1 MTRLI
6 CGSTGKSI
14 TLVGEPLADSGEGKV
29 WRTNDNGYLA
39 KIYHSPTAE
48 RVQKLA
54 VMTAHPPTEP
64 NSHLNHISFAW
75 PKSSLKNAQGDCVG
89 FLMPE
94 IKGAKELVD
103 IYNPKRRKTLK
114 LQVDWR
120 FLHTTAQNIASII
133 AALHNSGYVLGDIK
147 QQNILVNNQALPSII
162 DTDSFQVR
170 HPQNGKVYRCL
181 VGSEGYTPPELIG
194 KDFSNIDQTEIHDRF
209 RLAVIIY
216 QLLFGGQSPF
226 GGKWIGAG
234 ETPEIDELIRQGLW
248 LYAVNSPF
256 QPVDRTIPIEI
267 VHPEIQRCF
276 LRCFNDGHKN
286 PHLRP
291 TAREWLAALKV
302 ASNSLMPCERID
314 GHYYSQTYGKCYWCD
329 RSTNLGVDIFP
340 GTARTLLICGSTS
353 QSIALLGEPLADSG
367 EGKVWRTNQ
376 NGYLAKIYHSPTV
389 ERGEKLAFMITHPP
403 TEVNYGLNHI
413 SFAWPISS
421 LKNAQGDCV
430 GFLMPEIKDAKE
442 LLDIYNPQRRKRLK
456 LQVDWRFL
464 HTTAQNIASIIA
476 ALHNSGYVLGDIK
489 QQNILVNNQ
498 ALPSIIDTDSFQVR
512 HPQNGKVYRCLVG
525 SQGYTPP
532 ELIGKDF
539 SNIDQTEIHDRFR
552 LAVIIY
558 QLLFGGQSPFGGKW
572 IGAGETPEM
581 DELICLGLWLYAP
594 NSPFQ
599 PVERTI
605 PIEIVHPE
613 IQRCFLRC
621 FNDGHKNPNLRPTA
635 REWLAALK
643 VASNSLMPCER
654 IDGHYYSQTYGKCYW
669 CDRSTKLGV
678 DIFPGVVKPKPSV
691 VVKSISQPQVIKT
704 NQSLKNSTTGKLLQ
718 TLSEHFDSVSSVAYS
733 RDGQTLASGSWDKT
747 IKIWDVTTGNLLQTL
762 TGHSNSINSVAY
774 SHDGQTLASGSWDK
788 TIKIWNVTTGNLV
801 QTLTGHSENIW
812 CVAYSPDGQTLASAS
827 VDRTIKL
834 WDVSTGKLLQTFPG
848 HSHSINSVAYS
859 HDGQTLA
866 SGSSD
871 KTIKLW
877 DVSTGKLLQT
887 LSGHSEAVV
896 SIAFSPDGQ
905 TLASGSAD
913 NTIKLW
919 DVATARLLQTLSGHS
934 YGVSSVAFCPDS
946 QTLASG
952 SGDNTIKLWNVS
964 TGRLVR
970 NLSGHSDWVF
980 SVAFSPDGQTLA
992 SGSKDRTI
1000 KIWQMGASPTTSS
1013 SVKPTQPQ
1021 VSQPTTSTSQSLWI
1035 DLAWNLF
1042 LILLSCLS
1050 FGIILFGILNDNFV
1064 MVTLGLIGI
1073 VFSWLKGFQLAIT
1086 TLKEL
1091 FKH

>member
-181 VGSEGYTPPELIG
+181 VGSQGYTPPELIG
-194 KDFSNIDQTEIHDRF
+194 KDFSSIDQTEIHDRF

-340 GTARTLLICGSTS
+340 G
-353 QSIALLGEPLADSG
+353 
-367 EGKVWRTNQ
+367 V
-376 NGYLAKIYHSPTV
+376 
-389 ERGEKLAFMITHPP
+389 
-403 TEVNYGLNHI
+403 
-413 SFAWPISS
+413 
-421 LKNAQGDCV
+421 
-430 GFLMPEIKDAKE
+430 
-442 LLDIYNPQRRKRLK
+442 
-456 LQVDWRFL
+456 
-464 HTTAQNIASIIA
+464 
-476 ALHNSGYVLGDIK
+476 
-489 QQNILVNNQ
+489 
-498 ALPSIIDTDSFQVR
+498 VR
-512 HPQNGKVYRCLVG
+512 
-525 SQGYTPP
+525 
-532 ELIGKDF
+532 
-539 SNIDQTEIHDRFR
+539 
-552 LAVIIY
+552 
-558 QLLFGGQSPFGGKW
+558 
-572 IGAGETPEM
+572 
-581 DELICLGLWLYAP
+581 
-594 NSPFQ
+594 
-599 PVERTI
+599 
-605 PIEIVHPE
+605 
-613 IQRCFLRC
+613 
-621 FNDGHKNPNLRPTA
+621 
-635 REWLAALK
+635 
-643 VASNSLMPCER
+643 
-654 IDGHYYSQTYGKCYW
+654 
-669 CDRSTKLGV
+669 
-678 DIFPGVVKPKPSV
+678 PKPSV
-691 VVKSISQPQVIKT
+691 VVKSTSQPQVIKT
-704 NQSLKNSTTGKLLQ
+704 NQNLKNSTTGKLLQ
-718 TLSEHFDSVSSVAYS
+718 ILQEHCNWV
-733 RDGQTLASGSWDKT
+733 
-747 IKIWDVTTGNLLQTL
+747 
-762 TGHSNSINSVAY
+762 NSVAY
-774 SHDGQTLASGSWDK
+774 
-788 TIKIWNVTTGNLV
+788 
-801 QTLTGHSENIW
+801 
-812 CVAYSPDGQTLASAS
+812 
-827 VDRTIKL
+827 
-834 WDVSTGKLLQTFPG
+834 
-848 HSHSINSVAYS
+848 
-859 HDGQTLA
+859 
-866 SGSSD
+866 
-871 KTIKLW
+871 
-877 DVSTGKLLQT
+877 
-887 LSGHSEAVV
+887 
-896 SIAFSPDGQ
+896 SPDGQ

-913 NTIKLW
+913 NTIKIW
-919 DVATARLLQTLSGHS
+919 NVTTGKLLQTLTAHSGS
-934 YGVSSVAFCPDS
+934 VNSVAY
-946 QTLASG
+946 
-952 SGDNTIKLWNVS
+952 
-964 TGRLVR
+964 
-970 NLSGHSDWVF
+970 
-980 SVAFSPDGQTLA
+980 SPDGQTLA
-992 SGSKDRTI
+992 SGSTDNTI
-1000 KIWQMGASPTTSS
+1000 KIWNVTTG
-1013 SVKPTQPQ
+1013 KP
-1021 VSQPTTSTSQSLWI
+1021 
-1035 DLAWNLF
+1035 
-1042 LILLSCLS
+1042 
-1050 FGIILFGILNDNFV
+1050 
-1064 MVTLGLIGI
+1064 
-1073 VFSWLKGFQLAIT
+1073 
-1086 TLKEL
+1086 
-1091 FKH
+1091 

>member
-103 IYNPKRRKTLK
+103 IYNPKRRKT
-114 LQVDWR
+114 
-120 FLHTTAQNIASII
+120 
-133 AALHNSGYVLGDIK
+133 
-147 QQNILVNNQALPSII
+147 
-162 DTDSFQVR
+162 
-170 HPQNGKVYRCL
+170 
-181 VGSEGYTPPELIG
+181 
-194 KDFSNIDQTEIHDRF
+194 
-209 RLAVIIY
+209 
-216 QLLFGGQSPF
+216 
-226 GGKWIGAG
+226 
-234 ETPEIDELIRQGLW
+234 
-248 LYAVNSPF
+248 
-256 QPVDRTIPIEI
+256 
-267 VHPEIQRCF
+267 
-276 LRCFNDGHKN
+276 
-286 PHLRP
+286 
-291 TAREWLAALKV
+291 
-302 ASNSLMPCERID
+302 
-314 GHYYSQTYGKCYWCD
+314 
-329 RSTNLGVDIFP
+329 
-340 GTARTLLICGSTS
+340 
-353 QSIALLGEPLADSG
+353 
-367 EGKVWRTNQ
+367 
-376 NGYLAKIYHSPTV
+376 
-389 ERGEKLAFMITHPP
+389 
-403 TEVNYGLNHI
+403 
-413 SFAWPISS
+413 
-421 LKNAQGDCV
+421 
-430 GFLMPEIKDAKE
+430 
-442 LLDIYNPQRRKRLK
+442 LK

-678 DIFPGVVKPKPSV
+678 DIFPGVVRPKPSV
-691 VVKSISQPQVIKT
+691 VVKSTSQPQVINT
-704 NQSLKNSTTGKLLQ
+704 NQNLKNSTTGKLLQ
-718 TLSEHFDSVSSVAYS
+718 TLSEHLDSVSSVAF
-733 RDGQTLASGSWDKT
+733 
-747 IKIWDVTTGNLLQTL
+747 
-762 TGHSNSINSVAY
+762 
-774 SHDGQTLASGSWDK
+774 
-788 TIKIWNVTTGNLV
+788 
-801 QTLTGHSENIW
+801 
-812 CVAYSPDGQTLASAS
+812 SPDGQTLASAS
-827 VDRTIKL
+827 LDKTIKL
-834 WDVSTGKLLQTFPG
+834 WDVSTGRRLQSLQG
-848 HSHSINSVAYS
+848 HSQVVSSVAFS
-859 HDGQTLA
+859 PDGQTLA
-866 SGSSD
+866 SASLD

-877 DVSTGKLLQT
+877 NVSTGKLLQT
-887 LSGHSEAVV
+887 LSGHS
-896 SIAFSPDGQ
+896 
-905 TLASGSAD
+905 
-913 NTIKLW
+913 
-919 DVATARLLQTLSGHS
+919 
-934 YGVSSVAFCPDS
+934 
-946 QTLASG
+946 
-952 SGDNTIKLWNVS
+952 
-964 TGRLVR
+964 
-970 NLSGHSDWVF
+970 DWVR

-992 SGSKDRTI
+992 SGSQDKTI
-1000 KIWQMGASPTTSS
+1000 KLWNVTTGKLLQTLSRHSYGINSVAFSPDSQTLASGSS
-1013 SVKPTQPQ
+1013 DKT
-1021 VSQPTTSTSQSLWI
+1021 I
-1035 DLAWNLF
+1035 KLANIKIPDF
-1042 LILLSCLS
+1042 LKKS
-1050 FGIILFGILNDNFV
+1050 GI
-1064 MVTLGLIGI
+1064 
-1073 VFSWLKGFQLAIT
+1073 
-1086 TLKEL
+1086 
-1091 FKH
+1091 

>member
-94 IKGAKELVD
+94 IKGAKELLD
-103 IYNPKRRKTLK
+103 IYNPQRRKSLK

-120 FLHTTAQNIASII
+120 FLH
-133 AALHNSGYVLGDIK
+133 
-147 QQNILVNNQALPSII
+147 
-162 DTDSFQVR
+162 R
-170 HPQNGKVYRCL
+170 
-181 VGSEGYTPPELIG
+181 
-194 KDFSNIDQTEIHDRF
+194 
-209 RLAVIIY
+209 
-216 QLLFGGQSPF
+216 
-226 GGKWIGAG
+226 
-234 ETPEIDELIRQGLW
+234 
-248 LYAVNSPF
+248 
-256 QPVDRTIPIEI
+256 
-267 VHPEIQRCF
+267 
-276 LRCFNDGHKN
+276 
-286 PHLRP
+286 
-291 TAREWLAALKV
+291 
-302 ASNSLMPCERID
+302 
-314 GHYYSQTYGKCYWCD
+314 
-329 RSTNLGVDIFP
+329 
-340 GTARTLLICGSTS
+340 
-353 QSIALLGEPLADSG
+353 
-367 EGKVWRTNQ
+367 
-376 NGYLAKIYHSPTV
+376 
-389 ERGEKLAFMITHPP
+389 
-403 TEVNYGLNHI
+403 
-413 SFAWPISS
+413 
-421 LKNAQGDCV
+421 
-430 GFLMPEIKDAKE
+430 
-442 LLDIYNPQRRKRLK
+442 
-456 LQVDWRFL
+456 
-464 HTTAQNIASIIA
+464 TAQNIASIIA

-678 DIFPGVVKPKPSV
+678 DIFPGVVRPKPSV
-691 VVKSISQPQVIKT
+691 VVKSTSQPQVINT
-704 NQSLKNSTTGKLLQ
+704 NQNLKNSTTGKLLQ
-718 TLSEHFDSVSSVAYS
+718 TLSEHLDSVSSVAF
-733 RDGQTLASGSWDKT
+733 
-747 IKIWDVTTGNLLQTL
+747 
-762 TGHSNSINSVAY
+762 
-774 SHDGQTLASGSWDK
+774 
-788 TIKIWNVTTGNLV
+788 
-801 QTLTGHSENIW
+801 
-812 CVAYSPDGQTLASAS
+812 SPDGQTLASAS
-827 VDRTIKL
+827 LDKTIKL
-834 WDVSTGKLLQTFPG
+834 WDVSTGRRLQSLQG
-848 HSHSINSVAYS
+848 HSQVVSSVAFS
-859 HDGQTLA
+859 PDGQTLA
-866 SGSSD
+866 SASLD

-877 DVSTGKLLQT
+877 NVSTGKLLQT
-887 LSGHSEAVV
+887 LSGHS
-896 SIAFSPDGQ
+896 
-905 TLASGSAD
+905 
-913 NTIKLW
+913 
-919 DVATARLLQTLSGHS
+919 
-934 YGVSSVAFCPDS
+934 
-946 QTLASG
+946 
-952 SGDNTIKLWNVS
+952 
-964 TGRLVR
+964 
-970 NLSGHSDWVF
+970 DWVR

-992 SGSKDRTI
+992 SGSQDKTI
-1000 KIWQMGASPTTSS
+1000 KLWNVTTGKLLQTLSRHSYGINSVAFSPDSQTLASGSS
-1013 SVKPTQPQ
+1013 DKT
-1021 VSQPTTSTSQSLWI
+1021 I
-1035 DLAWNLF
+1035 KLANIKIPDF
-1042 LILLSCLS
+1042 LKKS
-1050 FGIILFGILNDNFV
+1050 GI
-1064 MVTLGLIGI
+1064 
-1073 VFSWLKGFQLAIT
+1073 
-1086 TLKEL
+1086 
-1091 FKH
+1091 